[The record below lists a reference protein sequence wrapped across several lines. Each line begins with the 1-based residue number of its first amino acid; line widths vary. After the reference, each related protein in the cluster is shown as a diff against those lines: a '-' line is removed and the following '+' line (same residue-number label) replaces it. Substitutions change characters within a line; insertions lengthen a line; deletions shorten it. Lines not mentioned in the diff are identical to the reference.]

1 MKQVVLGLTAFVTAL
16 LLLRTQHSF
25 FSADEFDSYLINL
38 DRRKERLENFTAQ
51 YEISDLGPRKP
62 FKRVDAVDGSTLE
75 LMGIVT
81 PEIEDG
87 IKRIERTGLR
97 TSHPQMTRGMI
108 GCYKSHYKVWDE
120 IYQSGKPYG
129 LVFEDDAEMDQ
140 DIYEKAAARL
150 DFPDDWDVILLG
162 HVSLMDYE
170 KGPNPGLLRV
180 KDFWGLHGYLIS
192 RRGVAK
198 MMLYKDM
205 PISLQIDI
213 FMSKLAQEDKLT
225 VYALDPP
232 LVRQGN
238 FGTDLQMRITPKAL
252 ASVNAGGNGIEDVSV
267 KPAVLQ

>member
-1 MKQVVLGLTAFVTAL
+1 MKQVVVGLAILAGIL
-16 LLLRTQHSF
+16 LLLGTQRSF
-25 FSADEFDSYLINL
+25 FSADEFDTYLINL
-38 DRRKERLENFTAQ
+38 DRRKERLDNFTTL
-51 YEISDLGPRKP
+51 YEMSDLGPRKP
-62 FKRVDAVDGSTLE
+62 FKRVEAVDGSSLE
-75 LMGIVT
+75 LMGIVD

-87 IKRIERTGLR
+87 IKRIEKTGFR

-129 LVFEDDAEMDQ
+129 LVFEDDAEIDD

-150 DFPDDWDVILLG
+150 DFPDNWDVVLLG
-162 HVSLMDYE
+162 YVTLMDYE
-170 KGPNPGLLRV
+170 KGPKPGLLSV

-198 MMLYKDM
+198 MMLYRDM
-205 PISLQIDI
+205 PVSLQIDI

-225 VYALDPP
+225 VYAIDIP

-238 FGTDLQMRITPKAL
+238 FGTDLQMRITPKVL
-252 ASVNAGGNGIEDVSV
+252 VNAGGSGIKNVGIEPSV
-267 KPAVLQ
+267 L